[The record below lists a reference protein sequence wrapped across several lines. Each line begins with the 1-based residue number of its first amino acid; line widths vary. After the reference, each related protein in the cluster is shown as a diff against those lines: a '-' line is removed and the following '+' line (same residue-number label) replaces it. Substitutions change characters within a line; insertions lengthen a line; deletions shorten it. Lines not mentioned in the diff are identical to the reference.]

1 MTDKYNLSTECD
13 DTLLSHNNNDDQI
26 ISCVQFDKGYIDND
40 EVSEFLFRIQNK
52 YSGDTERKHL
62 RQLYDIGL
70 KISNRNF
77 NREKLI
83 IMLTKLIDRGSY
95 DKIHKIREYKRKKLL
110 EAFMKGVD
118 NGLNKTQ
125 QYC

>member
-95 DKIHKIREYKRKKLL
+95 DKIHKVREYKRKKLL